1 MNKREQIATMA
12 MQALIDNK
20 KNLHIDEARR
30 IAIEAVR
37 MADALLTRLKEH
49 EEDRMV

>member
-1 MNKREQIATMA
+1 MNKREQIAAMA

-37 MADALLTRLKEH
+37 MADALLTILRDEKN
-49 EEDRMV
+49 RMV

>member
-1 MNKREQIATMA
+1 MNKREQIAAMA

-20 KNLHIDEARR
+20 KDLHVDETRR
-30 IAIEAVR
+30 LAILAVR
-37 MADALLTRLKEH
+37 MADALLKKLKED

>member
-1 MNKREQIATMA
+1 MNKREQIAAMA

-20 KNLHIDEARR
+20 THLHVDEARR
-30 IAIEAVR
+30 IAIAAVR
-37 MADALLTRLKEH
+37 MADALLTRLKED

>member
-1 MNKREQIATMA
+1 MNKREQIAAMA

-37 MADALLTRLKEH
+37 MADALLTILRDEKN
-49 EEDRMV
+49 RVV